1 MVIKVWR
8 NPLLKIFW
16 LASLLYL
23 MTKQIEDLRM
33 LFMLG
38 KEENQIFTS
47 PINKTVQVLREENV
61 FFAYRHMKI
70 VFLRTYQ
77 PPWECQNLFY
87 KRFGLLGFMAYQPL

>member
-33 LFMLG
+33 LFLLG

-61 FFAYRHMKI
+61 FFCISTHEDSFFKNISTSVGMSKP
-70 VFLRTYQ
+70 FL
-77 PPWECQNLFY
+77 
-87 KRFGLLGFMAYQPL
+87 